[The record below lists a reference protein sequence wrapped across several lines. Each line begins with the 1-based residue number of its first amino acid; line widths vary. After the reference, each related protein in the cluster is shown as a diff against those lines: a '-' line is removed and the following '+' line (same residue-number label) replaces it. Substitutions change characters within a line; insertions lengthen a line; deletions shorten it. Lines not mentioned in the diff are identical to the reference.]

1 MQSISWSVPR
11 KIKTTGE
18 ICMALT
24 REFLKEHGLSDEQ
37 ITSVM
42 TEHGKTV
49 SGLKNDVQ
57 SLTSE
62 RDSLKEQV
70 TDRDKQLDDLKKSAG
85 DSEELQN
92 QIKQLQDDNKAAS
105 KDYEA
110 KLAKQAK
117 EFKIQ
122 NALRDANAKNVT
134 AVQALLKADDIT
146 VGDDGKL
153 SGFDD
158 QLEAIKKD
166 NAFLFEDEKAQPN
179 GRIVVGSELGNNSG
193 KETNVDPIVS
203 KIAGRMANE

>member
-1 MQSISWSVPR
+1 
-11 KIKTTGE
+11 
-18 ICMALT
+18 MALT
-24 REFLKEHGLSDEQ
+24 REFLKDHGLSDEQ
-37 ITSVM
+37 VTSVM

-49 SGLKNDVQ
+49 SSLKNDVQ

-70 TDRDKQLDDLKKSAG
+70 TDRDKQLDNLKKSAG

-146 VGDDGKL
+146 VGNDGKL

-193 KETNVDPIVS
+193 KETNVDPIIS

>member
-1 MQSISWSVPR
+1 MQSISLSVPR
-11 KIKTTGE
+11 KIKTIGE
-18 ICMALT
+18 NCMALT
-24 REFLKEHGLSDEQ
+24 REFLKEYGLSDEQ

-85 DSEELQN
+85 NSEELQN

-105 KDYEA
+105 KDHET

-117 EFKIQ
+117 KFKI
-122 NALRDANAKNVT
+122 
-134 AVQALLKADDIT
+134 
-146 VGDDGKL
+146 
-153 SGFDD
+153 
-158 QLEAIKKD
+158 
-166 NAFLFEDEKAQPN
+166 
-179 GRIVVGSELGNNSG
+179 
-193 KETNVDPIVS
+193 
-203 KIAGRMANE
+203 

>member
-1 MQSISWSVPR
+1 
-11 KIKTTGE
+11 
-18 ICMALT
+18 MALT
-24 REFLKEHGLSDEQ
+24 REFLKERGLSDEQ

-49 SGLKNDVQ
+49 SDLTNNIQ

-62 RDSLKEQV
+62 RDNLKEQV
-70 TDRDKQLDDLKKSAG
+70 TDRDKQLDNLKKSAG
-85 DSEELQN
+85 DSEDLQN

-179 GRIVVGSELGNNSG
+179 GRIVVGSDLGDNSG
-193 KETNVDPIVS
+193 KETNVDSIIS